1 MTVLPAIPQAP
12 PAAPAR
18 ATRGERI
25 VAAGLALGAAT
36 VLGIAA
42 SLQPSANGV
51 GTHQALGLAPCT
63 WVSSFGMPCPSCG
76 FTTAFSHAAHG
87 SLWTAARVQPMGALL
102 ALLTAATLFVGAF
115 VALTGSRV
123 GHELGAR
130 VTPRTMLVLACIG
143 LAAWG
148 YKIALMR
155 GALPP
160 LEPR

>member
-1 MTVLPAIPQAP
+1 VP

-18 ATRGERI
+18 ATRAERV

-42 SLQPSANGV
+42 SLQPSPNGV
-51 GTHQALGLAPCT
+51 GTHQALGLAPCS
-63 WVSSFGMPCPSCG
+63 WVASFGMPCPSCG

-87 SLWTAARVQPMGALL
+87 SLWAAVRVQPMGALL
-102 ALLTAATLFVGAF
+102 ALLTAATLVVGAF

-130 VTPRTMLVLACIG
+130 ITPRAMLVLACIG
-143 LAAWG
+143 LASWG

-155 GALPP
+155 GALPL